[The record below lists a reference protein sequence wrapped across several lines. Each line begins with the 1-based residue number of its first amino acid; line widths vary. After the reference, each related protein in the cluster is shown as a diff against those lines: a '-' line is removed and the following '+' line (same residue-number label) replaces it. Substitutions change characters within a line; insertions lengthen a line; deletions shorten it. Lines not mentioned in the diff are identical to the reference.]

1 MVGFTGKDITIVVH
15 SDWQSRCSF
24 WQAVRMLRRKV
35 KKESEEKETCT
46 DRLLNLCRFTWA
58 ITLLQTKIPWSLC
71 WSFFTSRFALFF
83 FHVLPAQCLFPFTPC
98 FILYVTSSCVIF
110 PSVYTSFFTFPTI
123 VIVLIAFTCA
133 ISTLSMVQVCSLC
146 IYTGI
151 LGILSTSKHYVRKLN
166 NEIVFCLFVCF

>member
-1 MVGFTGKDITIVVH
+1 MVGFTEKDITIVVH

-46 DRLLNLCRFTWA
+46 DRLLNLCCFTWA

-98 FILYVTSSCVIF
+98 FILYVTSSCVFF
-110 PSVYTSFFTFPTI
+110 PSVFTSFFTFPTI

-133 ISTLSMVQVCSLC
+133 ILTLSMVQVCSLC

-151 LGILSTSKHYVRKLN
+151 LGFLSTSIY
-166 NEIVFCLFVCF
+166 